1 MASFCCSAVE
11 RPGLLGQLM
20 LATVATHA
28 ARNSR
33 AALKEAGVFSTF
45 ITDLDVEH
53 AFSNRIKKN
62 RIGVVKILLSIG
74 SIKDGIY
81 LKFLGL
87 QVFEN

>member
-11 RPGLLGQLM
+11 RPGLLGQLI

-33 AALKEAGVFSTF
+33 AALKEAGFSATCV
-45 ITDLDVEH
+45 TDLDEEQ
-53 AFSNRIKKN
+53 AFTNRMKKN
-62 RIGVVKILLSIG
+62 TVGITKTLLI
-74 SIKDGIY
+74 IVIKLKDGIY

-87 QVFEN
+87 QV